1 MVNSPATSYQILSD
15 RSQYKPCRINV
26 PDLDHPIAA
35 IRFNERYYSLFQVF
49 TDSQRAE
56 TIAQRLSKRG
66 DEVII
71 TPTPKGSAVW
81 VEEAQ
86 GSPVSRSEKKSEKTQ
101 TPANPPEPPY
111 KILNDPEVYQ
121 LGYIKVPDLNDD
133 LEALQFDNQ
142 YYSLFKT
149 FSDIHQASEIALR
162 LAQKGDKIIIIPN
175 SPEYTL
181 WILEPDAQWLSS
193 R

>member
-1 MVNSPATSYQILSD
+1 MVNSPPTSYQILSD
-15 RSQYKPCRINV
+15 RSEYKPCRINV
-26 PDLDHPIAA
+26 PDLDHAIAA
-35 IRFNERYYSLFQVF
+35 IRVNERYYSLFQVF
-49 TDSQRAE
+49 ADSKRAE

-71 TPTPKGSAVW
+71 TLTPKGSAVW

-86 GSPVSRSEKKSEKTQ
+86 GSPASRSQKKSQKAQ

-111 KILNDPEVYQ
+111 KVLSSSETYQ

-142 YYSLFKT
+142 YYSLFKS

-181 WILEPDAQWLSS
+181 WILERDAQWLSA